1 MVTTMATTSPKF
13 RLETVS
19 ATNLRGF
26 TDTTLEFSGEFTLL
40 VGPNNCGK
48 TSILRLVDWLMN
60 SATEETL
67 KGSRRLGDDES
78 RLLLPARATRNAARR
93 LTLGIRVMDGRSRRR
108 YPAEGEIVLLR
119 VGVSGSGEVRLNV
132 GPPRR
137 RETQNPENRLLAFQ
151 LLLELRKN
159 VVFTLI
165 PAARDAS
172 SESFRGALREAAVAK
187 LEERALHTKLGGSSA
202 EYRAIKHAVDE
213 INRVGEEL
221 VTPLWSEMRPAI
233 PAGLV
238 RDAILGPEID
248 ARSLVGYL
256 ADNTSI
262 RLVTGNHDER
272 AVDAVEVGSGLQ
284 SLLELGLNRAGGA
297 SGEVE
302 WILALEEPEAFLHP
316 SAQRTLARLLRSTP
330 ARLIVSTHSAV
341 LVDEARYGEIVL
353 ARRHRFYSPRPGDSH
368 REAIQSALMTGHGAE
383 MAFSTSLL
391 LVEGEGDRL
400 FFDRLRRRLAIDTG
414 ESALDEL
421 YVVPSGSK
429 TQFAP
434 WLRLVRGYGEEGDRP
449 IAWLVLADDDGA
461 RQVRRAFSDAGVT
474 VPAKVLEAIK
484 RQRELI
490 GEEAEAGLVAAATRE
505 INRRTKRFGTSFHL
519 LPGQLEGAMLE
530 GAAPATVVSLA
541 ALMGEGVPDDKEDFR
556 AWLAKRK
563 APWRRAVIA
572 DNLPWSDI
580 GEDVAATLVRW
591 LGSAI
596 GSTRARAVIN
606 SVR

>member
-1 MVTTMATTSPKF
+1 MTTNRPKF
-13 RLETVS
+13 GIESVS

-26 TDTTLEFSGEFTLL
+26 TDTTLELCGGFTLL
-40 VGPNNCGK
+40 VGRNNAGK

-60 SATEETL
+60 VADEETL
-67 KGSRRLGDDES
+67 KGRRRLTEDKR

-93 LTLGIRVMDGRSRRR
+93 LTLGIRVEDGRTRRR
-108 YPAEGEIVLLR
+108 YPSDGEIVQLR
-119 VGVSGSGEVRLNV
+119 VGVSAAGEVRLNV
-132 GPPRR
+132 GPPRLK
-137 RETQNPENRLLAFQ
+137 EAQNAENRELAHE
-151 LLLELRKN
+151 LLLDLRGN
-159 VVFTLI
+159 VIFTLI
-165 PAARDAS
+165 PAARDAAS
-172 SESFRGALREAAVAK
+172 ASFRGALREAAVAK

-221 VTPLWSEMRPAI
+221 VTPLWEEMREAI
-233 PAGLV
+233 PTGLV
-238 RDAILGPEID
+238 KDAVLGPEID

-262 RLVTGNHDER
+262 RLVTGSHDER

-297 SGEVE
+297 AGEVE

-353 ARRHRFYSPRPGDSH
+353 ARQHRFYSPRPADQN

-400 FFDRLRRRLAIDTG
+400 FFERLRRRLAVDTG
-414 ESALDEL
+414 EAALDEL
-421 YVVPSGSK
+421 YVVPTGSK

-434 WLRLVRGYGEEGDRP
+434 WLRLVRSYGEEGDRP

-461 RQVRRAFSDAGVT
+461 RQVRRGFSEAGIT

-490 GEEAEAGLVAAATRE
+490 GEEAEAGQVAAATRE
-505 INRRTKRFGTSFHL
+505 INRRTRSFGTRFHL
-519 LPGQLEGAMLE
+519 LPGQLEGAML
-530 GAAPATVVSLA
+530 AAATPSTLTTLA
-541 ALMGEGVPDDKEDFR
+541 ALMGEGAPDDAEELR
-556 AWLAKRK
+556 VWLAKRK

-572 DNLPWSDI
+572 DNLPWSEI
-580 GEDVAATLVRW
+580 GEDVSATLVRW
-591 LGSAI
+591 LGNAI
-596 GSTRARAVIN
+596 GQGRARTVLE